1 MLGLL
6 RPQAISDEAKAD
18 CLTKGEEGKKLSR
31 TLVAAR
37 ASSFF
42 CGPVVVCAVRAR

>member
-18 CLTKGEEGKKLSR
+18 CLTKEEKKKLSR

-42 CGPVVVCAVRAR
+42 VGQLLCVP